1 MVRLLCW
8 VSRPH
13 FGAQGLIMSYNVTTL
28 LDQPSDQGTLS
39 SAGGWKDWERRWSL
53 SARGLDIGNGTKQ
66 AEFTL
71 KLAPGQIVPSCWN
84 ARRLT
89 APGLQ
94 CAPSAYTVGAPW
106 SACGGNSWVAHWHPP
121 AGHVASCAL
130 CSPLCDNQKTILT
143 QQRQGCERDAEDQHD
158 QWLAPTV

>member
-94 CAPSAYTVGAPW
+94 CAPSAYTVETRGWPIGTRPLAMSPR
-106 SACGGNSWVAHWHPP
+106 VL
-121 AGHVASCAL
+121 CARP
-130 CSPLCDNQKTILT
+130 CATIK
-143 QQRQGCERDAEDQHD
+143 RQF
-158 QWLAPTV
+158 